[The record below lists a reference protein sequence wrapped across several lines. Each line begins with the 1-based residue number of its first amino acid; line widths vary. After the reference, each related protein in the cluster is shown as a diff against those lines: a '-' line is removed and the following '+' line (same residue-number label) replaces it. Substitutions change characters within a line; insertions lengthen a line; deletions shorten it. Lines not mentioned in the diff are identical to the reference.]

1 MGQNSPWFPL
11 HFLWKERE
19 QCKRIGWF
27 YPVITDKASCFSVF
41 LRLRKTQSLPS
52 AHEVRELDG
61 WGPRTLSVCPPPGI
75 GHRRLL
81 ERVRLEASGSPENT
95 LYQAC
100 AIALRLGRQWEETA
114 WGRLHKMTLGATR
127 LQSRGRHSIY
137 ENRVQTLLVTVSHLV
152 SRAHC
157 RPRASRILWGA
168 DMNTTSHCQHS
179 WGSLCQASERHCTPT
194 H

>member
-27 YPVITDKASCFSVF
+27 YPMITDKASCFSVF

-52 AHEVRELDG
+52 VHEVGELDG

-81 ERVRLEASGSPENT
+81 ERVRLEAALGKPREHILSSLCHRPVSGEAVRGDSM
-95 LYQAC
+95 
-100 AIALRLGRQWEETA
+100 RLTA
-114 WGRLHKMTLGATR
+114 
-127 LQSRGRHSIY
+127 Q
-137 ENRVQTLLVTVSHLV
+137 
-152 SRAHC
+152 
-157 RPRASRILWGA
+157 
-168 DMNTTSHCQHS
+168 DDS
-179 WGSLCQASERHCTPT
+179 WGHEATEQGQTQDS
-194 H
+194 